1 MAIAVYVM
9 KCPERVCHHENGR
22 DMNDPQRD
30 TQPGDSHLRRA
41 LEQAHQLSEPRPT
54 NARHTPD
61 WYAKAA
67 HVGDIS
73 VLALALRN

>member
-1 MAIAVYVM
+1 M
-9 KCPERVCHHENGR
+9 KCLERVCHHENGL

-41 LEQAHQLSEPRPT
+41 LEHAHKLSEQRPT
-54 NARHTPD
+54 NAAVTPD